1 MMKETTKMTELG
13 REISIS
19 DSKKVK
25 GYLLSLQKSRQRLEK
40 VIRQGTKKTDFESY
54 TCCFNAVC
62 SAISFL
68 DKVSKL

>member
-1 MMKETTKMTELG
+1 MMKETTKMTDFG
-13 REISIS
+13 REISAGN
-19 DSKKVK
+19 SKKVEN
-25 GYLLSLQKSRQRLEK
+25 YMSVLHKSRQRLEK